1 MYSSAEI
8 LEAYERCQCMAFFAR
23 EWKRQKMSDVEM
35 LQSAIRIGVTTER
48 EDHGQAAGE
57 HCYSLGSEP
66 GLQTD
71 HYEVY
76 AQVVHLA
83 ALADIVSTVIRKP
96 KEKPWLLPEPRELA
110 SGITWRSKAYLSPDG
125 SHLRRIA
132 FVSSWSDDRHY
143 SEARG
148 WRSLAEI
155 CVYGLPMQ
163 QVVCVVGQSRSGK
176 RHSWWTHGLRH
187 PENKKL
193 RFRKRNQ
200 IEEPFKATWREVW
213 REDFDDITTQEW
225 LQAML
230 EDDVLK
236 DCCFNVSVPVPEKT
250 ARQQIVDLA
259 ARKLEIIGKMEAKPD
274 QNLSTCDWPT
284 PCPFRTPCHRQESPS
299 KKYGLVQIS

>member
-1 MYSSAEI
+1 MESSSHI
-8 LEAYERCQCMAFFAR
+8 LTTLERCPCAAFFAKD
-23 EWKRQKMSDVEM
+23 WKLQKLDE
-35 LQSAIRIGVTTER
+35 TTMVQQGLR
-48 EDHGQAAGE
+48 VGLTTADADHGQRAGE
-57 HCYSLGSEP
+57 
-66 GLQTD
+66 
-71 HYEVY
+71 EVY
-76 AQVVHLA
+76 ALGANPGLITSHFDVHGQVVHLA
-83 ALADIVSTVIRKP
+83 ALADIIATAVRK
-96 KEKPWLLPEPRELA
+96 KNEKPWSIPKAIELA
-110 SGITWRSKAYLSPDG
+110 SGAAWKSAAYLSPDG
-125 SHLRRIA
+125 THLRRVA
-132 FVSSWSDDRHY
+132 LVTNWSDDRHY
-143 SEARG
+143 AEARS
-148 WRSLAEI
+148 WRTLGEV

-163 QVVCVVGQSRSGK
+163 QVVCVIGQSKSGK

-187 PENKKL
+187 PANKKL

-259 ARKLEIIGKMEAKPD
+259 VRKLEIIGKMEAKPD

-284 PCPFRTPCHRQESPS
+284 PCSFRTPCHRNEEPNRR
-299 KKYGLVQIS
+299 YGFVQIS